1 MKKQSS
7 KQYTKVVASIVKNI
21 DFLHR
26 MKEFPHIQVY
36 NRKGERLCDTQ
47 DTPDMNPG
55 DIFKKE
61 FERPLSQAEREAIV
75 KGYEAYVPKEKILTL
90 LDEC

>member
-1 MKKQSS
+1 MLL
-7 KQYTKVVASIVKNI
+7 
-21 DFLHR
+21 FLPIYLLGYCLGHQD
-26 MKEFPHIQVY
+26 KSGHVLHPHVDIA
-36 NRKGERLCDTQ
+36 NCDTQ
-47 DTPDMNPG
+47 DTPDMNPRE
-55 DIFKKE
+55 FKKE